1 MSKARVGLTLI
12 VAAALLAGCSYS
24 LPPTLQTNVDEV
36 NQENQDLYN
45 TVSAVKKKANDGGID
60 GTALNSVERSYTS
73 LAGAYDDWRTQLQR
87 IINNDINN
95 YDADEQYQNAIT
107 RLNTTRGDF
116 KMTVDGALGTTMTLV
131 PDWPD
136 EAEEII
142 LLAQNERKMKKAAAA
157 IYEGIALKP
166 WAEIQ

>member
-1 MSKARVGLTLI
+1 MSKVRVGLALI

-36 NQENQDLYN
+36 NQENQGLYD
-45 TVSAVKKKANDGGID
+45 TVSAVKKKSNDGGID
-60 GTALNSVERSYTS
+60 GTTLNSVERSYTS
-73 LAGAYDDWRTQLQR
+73 MAGAYDDWRTQLQR
-87 IINNDINN
+87 IINNEINN
-95 YDADEQYQNAIT
+95 YDADDQYQNAIT
-107 RLNTTRGDF
+107 RLNTTRDDF

-142 LLAQNERKMKKAAAA
+142 LLAQNERKMKKAATA